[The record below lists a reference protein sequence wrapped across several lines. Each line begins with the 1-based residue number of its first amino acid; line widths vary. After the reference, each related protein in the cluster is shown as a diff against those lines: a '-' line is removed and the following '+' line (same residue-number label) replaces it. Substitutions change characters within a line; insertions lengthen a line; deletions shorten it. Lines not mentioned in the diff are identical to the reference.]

1 MLRFGHRYH
10 ITILNFCIAF
20 PFRALLNGIT
30 VVHCS
35 WKYVHRLDV
44 LILRLKGI
52 FKTNVI
58 VSQALLA
65 AIYAALTLLVYPI
78 AFGTVQCRISEA
90 LTILPF
96 FNPYC
101 TIGLG
106 IGCFIANLIG
116 GNGIFDIVFGTL
128 ATVLAGCCTAKIR
141 RDWLAP
147 LPPVLFNMVIV
158 GAVLTYTLTPESFWA
173 SFVIFAAEVGLGQ
186 LGACYVLGLP
196 LLKLL
201 KRYEKTLKGRFG
213 SWMTKD

>member
-1 MLRFGHRYH
+1 MHLKVRFQ
-10 ITILNFCIAF
+10 
-20 PFRALLNGIT
+20 
-30 VVHCS
+30 
-35 WKYVHRLDV
+35 
-44 LILRLKGI
+44 
-52 FKTNVI
+52 TNVI
-58 VSQALLA
+58 VSQALIA

-78 AFGTVQCRISEA
+78 AFGNLQFRISEA

-116 GNGIFDIVFGTL
+116 GNGILDIVFGTL
-128 ATVLAGCCTAKIR
+128 ATVLAAYCTSKIR

-158 GAVLTYTLTPESFWA
+158 GAVLAYTLTPETFWA
-173 SFVIFAAEVGLGQ
+173 SFIIFAAEVGLGQ

-201 KRYEKTLKGRFG
+201 KRYENTLKGRFS
-213 SWMTKD
+213 SWIWVKKD

>member
-1 MLRFGHRYH
+1 MYIDRMCCF
-10 ITILNFCIAF
+10 
-20 PFRALLNGIT
+20 
-30 VVHCS
+30 
-35 WKYVHRLDV
+35 
-44 LILRLKGI
+44 LRLKEI
-52 FKTNVI
+52 LKTKVI

-78 AFGTVQCRISEA
+78 AFGNLQFRISEA

-116 GNGIFDIVFGTL
+116 GNGILDIIFGTL
-128 ATVLAGCCTAKIR
+128 ATVLAAYCTSKIR

-147 LPPVLFNMVIV
+147 LPPVVINMVVI
-158 GAVLTYTLTPESFWA
+158 GAVLAYTLTPDAFWT
-173 SFVIFAAEVGLGQ
+173 SFVIFGAEVGLGQ

-201 KRYEKTLKGRFG
+201 KRYEKTLKGRFA